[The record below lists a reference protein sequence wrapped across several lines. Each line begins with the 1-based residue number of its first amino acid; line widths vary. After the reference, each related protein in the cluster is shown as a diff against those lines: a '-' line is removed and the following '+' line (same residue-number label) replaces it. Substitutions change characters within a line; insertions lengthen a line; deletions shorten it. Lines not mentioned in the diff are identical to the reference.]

1 MGDYVWF
8 HDVSWHAS
16 YAVYFFV
23 IGILAGLSFI
33 SYGSWRT
40 PALRPLREK
49 TAYAS
54 FVLLGL
60 GGMLLIADLSQPLRF
75 LNILNPAYL
84 NFKSPLAWGALNIV
98 AFSIASIFYI
108 LALRKG
114 DEKNGQLLA
123 LITALLALGLPIYT
137 GFDLTVHQSR
147 PVWNTPIMPV
157 LFVALAI
164 ASGSAVGA
172 LLAAG
177 NAEAQKVLRE
187 YMLWS
192 AGAVAVMLVSIMG
205 TTNYGG
211 SAAELTFMIM
221 TTGTMGLLFI
231 GVGFLGGSVA
241 PALMLF
247 APMGKSQPVHKSLGE
262 SRENRVLLRDIIHKL
277 DPEGKRGMKQF
288 WEFKDGED
296 YMRHH
301 FDNVPGLK
309 EAGGLDFLKKH
320 GVWPIYGKLDPK
332 TGKVSD
338 KTGRE
343 IKAEYGLYK
352 KEISA
357 ADMAGATV
365 DSKGIISKNGKAI
378 GVRRDGKNYVGF
390 PTGNRLINVRIDQW
404 AEYGFNP
411 MPTFKR
417 IPWHETMKED
427 ELILSTFKLNVHKQ
441 SRTAAVKWLAEIAH
455 SNPAWMNP
463 ETAAKLGVKTGDLV
477 RVESAVGHL
486 VTKAYVTE
494 GIHPKVV
501 SIPTGFGHWEYGRLA
516 TLRLKDK
523 KGEASH
529 GQDDPDLNNVW
540 WDDKG
545 VHPNNII
552 PVVADPIGG
561 SQGWYDTV
569 VKVTKAGPNDKYG
582 DSEGNWEKHVAAY
595 KETMRYA
602 YTGDLHRKMHPEM
615 ASWAGPDSVKHKAG
629 GGH

>member
-84 NFKSPLAWGALNIV
+84 NFTSPLAWGALNIV
-98 AFSIASIFYI
+98 AFGIASVLYI

-114 DEKNGQLLA
+114 DEKNGPLLA

-137 GFDLTVHQSR
+137 GFDLAVHQSR

-157 LFVALAI
+157 LFVAMAI
-164 ASGSAVGA
+164 ASGSAAGA
-172 LLAAG
+172 LLASG

-247 APMGKSQPVHKSLGE
+247 APMGKSQGVVVVSALLILAG
-262 SRENRVLLRDIIHKL
+262 SAALRYVLLMAPQQL
-277 DPEGKRGMKQF
+277 Q
-288 WEFKDGED
+288 
-296 YMRHH
+296 
-301 FDNVPGLK
+301 
-309 EAGGLDFLKKH
+309 
-320 GVWPIYGKLDPK
+320 
-332 TGKVSD
+332 T
-338 KTGRE
+338 
-343 IKAEYGLYK
+343 LY
-352 KEISA
+352 
-357 ADMAGATV
+357 
-365 DSKGIISKNGKAI
+365 
-378 GVRRDGKNYVGF
+378 
-390 PTGNRLINVRIDQW
+390 
-404 AEYGFNP
+404 
-411 MPTFKR
+411 
-417 IPWHETMKED
+417 
-427 ELILSTFKLNVHKQ
+427 
-441 SRTAAVKWLAEIAH
+441 
-455 SNPAWMNP
+455 
-463 ETAAKLGVKTGDLV
+463 
-477 RVESAVGHL
+477 
-486 VTKAYVTE
+486 
-494 GIHPKVV
+494 
-501 SIPTGFGHWEYGRLA
+501 
-516 TLRLKDK
+516 
-523 KGEASH
+523 
-529 GQDDPDLNNVW
+529 
-540 WDDKG
+540 
-545 VHPNNII
+545 
-552 PVVADPIGG
+552 
-561 SQGWYDTV
+561 
-569 VKVTKAGPNDKYG
+569 
-582 DSEGNWEKHVAAY
+582 
-595 KETMRYA
+595 
-602 YTGDLHRKMHPEM
+602 
-615 ASWAGPDSVKHKAG
+615 
-629 GGH
+629 